1 MHQHSSVS
9 DFKSLFMSSSGAQG
23 VSLAPTSHTRSS
35 SIATNHV
42 SAPPNLSS
50 NPDEFLQIATEFDL
64 MGKRPQDIDPV
75 DVSTLFDFAL
85 ECGYNG
91 VSEAKRE
98 TMRRLP
104 KEQKLQIIKQ
114 VYVQYTNPSSSIAD
128 TEKPAAHYI
137 EALKNAQQT
146 LSNSLSKSMTSHF
159 VQLVTRSSN
168 THNSSGSGGSK
179 SSIPLKELLSQL
191 LVQCK
196 TSGESWLRQ
205 FLDLGGLTV
214 LFNLLRGIHARK
226 ERKSKYVD
234 AELEILKVLKFVVK
248 NEFEINE
255 LLAKSEWINIL
266 AFSLDSPILPARIS
280 ATDFLLALVALN
292 YPKGH
297 NLVLRAFETYRTE
310 YGAMRLFERFVGT
323 ISEIVD
329 SRGTFGSL
337 VGARKEV
344 GGAIGGIVTMNRE
357 KAHTDMKDYLI
368 SALAL
373 IRYIVQVPSQLEY
386 RIHLRNEFMACGLFK
401 VFKKLKTWAP
411 TEYAGIMVHVEE
423 FEARSQMDHD
433 EFVEGMD
440 AGICDDVIDM
450 EDEHKVLTV
459 LMESY
464 NGDDSGK
471 EYIRSIIRHLLI
483 PTKMMDDIARV
494 KFLQLL
500 DGLLAQMVL
509 DGKGIQGDFFE
520 TYGVQ
525 VEELVKGF
533 IEKDEFESM
542 KEELVKA
549 RLKLSELNAENRKL
563 ERDADSARIVR
574 AGSKEFLKF
583 SAMQDIL
590 KQKEEEMC
598 ELNLKLHRLK
608 MNQESILKNLKLDL
622 NQILAHVTKYPGLQK
637 VDSGTCD
644 TELDHLDTLALNPA
658 PSSTLPPPPPLPPM
672 ATGLPPPPPPPPPP
686 PFMSSSIPGAVPP
699 PPPPPPPGL
708 GGPPPPP
715 PPPGIAGGPPPPP
728 PGPNAFSAPPGLPK
742 RVQKFKPTSEVR
754 RLQWDRLPDP
764 VVKETIW
771 LKRISKL
778 DKEPTVLH
786 QGSGEVKSKAVAVAA
801 VDVES
806 QLELEGVFRDIQT
819 RFGVK
824 AKVLKPSKSDESLAG
839 VVGGS
844 GGVDSTSAGG
854 KIAEVTLI
862 DGKKAQNMMIMLGRL
877 KQYSSQEICKFIL
890 CANEN
895 IVSESVMKQLIGF
908 MPTKDEEKDLKSF
921 KGEISSL
928 RKAEQFLLEMIK
940 VPHRDAVLN
949 SIIYKIMFAER
960 LKSLDEDL
968 TVGLTAVS
976 CLDKCDRFMKVLEI
990 VLSMGNFMNS
1000 GTFIGSVHGFR
1011 INSINKLADVK
1022 CTEGKGSLLHFL
1034 AETVEHKFTHLSE
1047 FTLELQ
1053 DCIPAARLSIEVLKS
1068 DLKILQAGLK
1078 GLQSTL
1084 AKLSSSPN
1092 ANDESS
1098 LTYEYTQLMAP
1109 FSDHASET
1117 LEELEVR
1124 MQKLEK
1130 GFGEVVQAFGEDP
1143 CKTPFDEFFGMFRHF
1158 LQSYESVCKENA
1170 AERDR
1175 QQKIEKRKKMQEER
1189 ESQRVASSSKL
1200 LLQNSSTRTPVK
1212 SPGFGPLGL
1221 QSAISPN
1228 RQVTSPLGSPLQTS
1242 GKWGLRLESSSN
1254 IGSPSSGSTP
1264 YPESGQ
1270 DGTESSLPSIPSTSM
1285 NVMDDILASLKEGS
1299 LLLDLAPP
1307 SSPPPKKYA
1316 SPTPLKMGASQLA
1329 EQKVAKLGVEMSR
1342 KPGAGGS
1349 SWSQSLRKVS
1359 SGNVGTKA
1367 LEMLE
1372 KLREQREPSKHTGI

>member
-9 DFKSLFMSSSGAQG
+9 DFKSLFMSSSAAHG
-23 VSLAPTSHTRSS
+23 APTSHTRSS

-42 SAPPNLSS
+42 VAPANLST

-85 ECGYNG
+85 ECGYSG

-114 VYVQYTNPSSSIAD
+114 VYVQYTNPTSAIAD
-128 TEKPAAHYI
+128 TEKPPAHYI

-146 LSNSLSKSMTSHF
+146 LANSVSKSMTSHF

-168 THNSSGSGGSK
+168 THSSSGSGGSK
-179 SSIPLKELLSQL
+179 NSMPLKELLSQL

-214 LFNLLRGIHARK
+214 LFNLLRGIHLRK
-226 ERKSKYVD
+226 EKKSKYVD

-266 AFSLDSPILPARIS
+266 AFSLDSPILPSRIS
-280 ATDFLLALVALN
+280 ATDFLLALVAIN

-297 NLVLRAFETYRTE
+297 NLVIRAFETYRIE
-310 YGAMRLFERFVGT
+310 YGAMRIFERFVGT
-323 ISEIVD
+323 IAEIVE

-401 VFKKLKTWAP
+401 VFQKLKTWAP

-423 FEARSQMDHD
+423 FEARAQMDHD

-525 VEELVKGF
+525 VEELVRGF

-598 ELNLKLHRLK
+598 ELNQKLHRLK

-622 NQILAHVTKYPGLQK
+622 SQILVHVTKYPGLQK

-644 TELDHLDTLALNPA
+644 TDLDTLALNTA
-658 PSSTLPPPPPLPPM
+658 PSSAPQPPPPLPPI
-672 ATGLPPPPPPPPPP
+672 ATGLLPPPPPPPP
-686 PFMSSSIPGAVPP
+686 PFMSSSIPGAPP
-699 PPPPPPPGL
+699 PPPPPLGP

-715 PPPGIAGGPPPPP
+715 PPPGIAVPGGPPPPP

-771 LKRISKL
+771 LKRISKV
-778 DKEPTVLH
+778 DGEPAALH
-786 QGSGEVKSKAVAVAA
+786 RGSGEAKSKAA

-806 QLELEGVFRDIQT
+806 QLESEGVFRDIQT

-839 VVGGS
+839 VVGG
-844 GGVDSTSAGG
+844 GAVDSNSAGG
-854 KIAEVTLI
+854 KVAEVTLI

-1034 AETVEHKFTHLSE
+1034 AETVEHKFIHLSE
-1047 FTLELQ
+1047 FTVELQ

-1068 DLKILQAGLK
+1068 DLKTLQAGLK

-1084 AKLSSSPN
+1084 EKLSSSPN

-1098 LTYEYTQLMAP
+1098 LTYEYSQLMAP
-1109 FSDHASET
+1109 FSNHASET
-1117 LEELEVR
+1117 LEELEIR
-1124 MQKLEK
+1124 MRKLEK
-1130 GFGEVVQAFGEDP
+1130 GFAEVVQVFGEDP

-1200 LLQNSSTRTPVK
+1200 LQQNSSTRTPVK
-1212 SPGFGPLGL
+1212 STGLGPLGL
-1221 QSAISPN
+1221 QSATSPN
-1228 RQVTSPLGSPLQTS
+1228 RQVTSPVGSPLQSS
-1242 GKWGLRLESSSN
+1242 GKWGLRLDSSSN
-1254 IGSPSSGSTP
+1254 IGSPSSGNTQ
-1264 YPESGQ
+1264 YPGSSQEGA
-1270 DGTESSLPSIPSTSM
+1270 DSSLPSIPSTSM

-1299 LLLDLAPP
+1299 LLLDLAP
-1307 SSPPPKKYA
+1307 SSPPPTKKYA
-1316 SPTPLKMGASQLA
+1316 SPIPLKVGTSQLA
-1329 EQKVAKLGVEMSR
+1329 DQKVAKLGVDMSR
-1342 KPGAGGS
+1342 KPGGGGS